1 MFSNDTFDLKS
12 LDDIFNRMLDTIMS
26 SKDDIFIIS
35 EQSRRSFEDMQK
47 ELEIVRKQ
55 ISIVIDEGDA
65 LEKVRS
71 LLNKDLS

>member
-47 ELEIVRKQ
+47 
-55 ISIVIDEGDA
+55 
-65 LEKVRS
+65 S
-71 LLNKDLS
+71 LKLFENKYQS

>member
-65 LEKVRS
+65 LEKSTQLAKQRLV
-71 LLNKDLS
+71 